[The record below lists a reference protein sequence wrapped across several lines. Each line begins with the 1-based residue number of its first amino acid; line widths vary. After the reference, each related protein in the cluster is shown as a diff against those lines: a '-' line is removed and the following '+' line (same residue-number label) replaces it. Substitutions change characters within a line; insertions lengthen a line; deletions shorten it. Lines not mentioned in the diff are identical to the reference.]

1 MGFLKKLKNKESRKI
16 RIEKSKEKKKE
27 LVEKKKKRYLNEN
40 IDKNLSEYT
49 EGSLLKIQAL
59 ALRSVYRVLKYS
71 PDTLVSISKE
81 VRFLSSCLHD
91 EQDGLG
97 IRDFVEHLK
106 EESGY
111 LVSISCENKDTEG
124 NTDREVNTLDRD
136 VQKEKD
142 GIYQRCFDYSI
153 VATLWVLHDKHGV
166 DKYNLDKIYSL
177 VKEYSKEYRNKDY
190 TLGMLVEE
198 IY

>member
-16 RIEKSKEKKKE
+16 RVERSKEKKKE

-59 ALRSVYRVLKYS
+59 ALRSVYHVLKYR

-97 IRDFVEHLK
+97 IRDFVEHLE

-111 LVSISCENKDTEG
+111 LVSISCDNHTEG

-166 DKYNLDKIYSL
+166 DKYNLDKVFCL
-177 VKEYSKEYRNKDY
+177 VKEYADEYGDKDY

>member
-59 ALRSVYRVLKYS
+59 ALRSVYHVLKYR

-111 LVSISCENKDTEG
+111 LVSISCDNHTEG